1 VLLLGDTLRLGVLLL
16 GEALRLG
23 VLRLGVYV
31 LEGVLLLLGDA
42 LRLGVLLLGEAL
54 RIGVLLLGV
63 YDLEGVL
70 LLLGDALRLG
80 VLLLGEALRL
90 GVLRLGVTAL
100 LGVVLRGVRVV
111 VVDRLSSTPPSLR
124 TGVLTLVPFTVP
136 VFPLVVPVAVVLV
149 AGLLPFGTATLFVPT
164 PLGFI
169 SPVLPP
175 LVMGV
180 VVR

>member
-23 VLRLGVYV
+23 VLRLGVT
-31 LEGVLLLLGDA
+31 A
-42 LRLGVLLLGEAL
+42 
-54 RIGVLLLGV
+54 LLGV
-63 YDLEGVL
+63 VLRGVTVL
-70 LLLGDALRLG
+70 LGVVLRGVTVLLG
-80 VLLLGEALRL
+80 V
-90 GVLRLGVTAL
+90 VLRGVTVL